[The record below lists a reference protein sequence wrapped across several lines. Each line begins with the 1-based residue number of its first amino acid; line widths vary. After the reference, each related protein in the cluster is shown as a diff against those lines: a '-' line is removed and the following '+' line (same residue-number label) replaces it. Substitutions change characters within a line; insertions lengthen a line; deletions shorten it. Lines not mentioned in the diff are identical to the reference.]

1 MKQRKKLSRIRESDK
16 LSILIGKNTKIIV
29 QNITGRE
36 GLFHSQQMLQFPSN
50 IVAGVTP
57 GHGGEWVSD
66 GKVPVFD
73 TVKSAVEITAANASV
88 IFVPARYASDAI
100 LESVDAK
107 IPLIVCISEGIP
119 VADMMRITRYMR
131 DSGSR
136 LIGPN
141 SPGILSP
148 GETKIGIIPNHIIG
162 AGTVGVISRSGT
174 LTYEVLDALAKA
186 GMGCSTC
193 VGIGGDPIIGTDFVD
208 LLELFNQDP
217 HTDRIVLVGEIG
229 GREEEKAAELISN
242 GYFLKPVV
250 AYVAGKSAP
259 PGKRMGHA
267 GAIIEGGTGY
277 AESKIKALESAGVRI
292 AKNFEMI
299 PELLKD

>member
-1 MKQRKKLSRIRESDK
+1 
-16 LSILIGKNTKIIV
+16 LSILIDKNTKIII

-36 GLFHSQQMLQFPSN
+36 GLFHCQQMLAFPSN

-73 TVKSAVEITAANASV
+73 TVKSAMDITGANASV
-88 IFVPARYASDAI
+88 IFVPAQNAFDAI
-100 LESVDAK
+100 LEAIDAK
-107 IPLIVCISEGIP
+107 IPLIVCITEGIP
-119 VADMMRITRYMR
+119 VADMMKISRYIR
-131 DSGSR
+131 DSGLR

-148 GETKIGIIPNHIIG
+148 GETKIGIIPNNIIQPG
-162 AGTVGVISRSGT
+162 NVGVISRSGT
-174 LTYEVLDALAKA
+174 LTYEVLVALKKA

-193 VGIGGDPIIGTDFVD
+193 VGIGGDPVVGTDFVA

-229 GREEEKAAELISN
+229 GKEEEKAAELISN

-250 AYVAGKSAP
+250 AYIAGKSAP

-267 GAIIEGGTGY
+267 GAIIEGGAGY

-292 AKNFEMI
+292 AKSFEMI
-299 PELLKD
+299 PELLK